1 LESQENALVDE
12 QTLLQEARSLDDSAL
27 GAVFDTYYPLLYRY
41 VYHHVHHQATAE
53 DLTGEVFARLL
64 AHLADGR
71 GPKRHL
77 KAWLYRV
84 AHNLVIDESRR
95 RVHRNHEPLDDW
107 NVPDELDVEMQAQTA
122 LAWRRARAA
131 LEELSPKQRA
141 VIILKFLE
149 GYDNKEVSRILE
161 ISVGAVKSLQHR
173 GLASMR
179 RCLAQ
184 VEAVK
189 EESV

>member
-1 LESQENALVDE
+1 MDE
-12 QTLLQEARSLDDSAL
+12 KSLLRRARSLDDSAL
-27 GAVFDTYYPLLYRY
+27 GVVFDTYYPLLYRY
-41 VYHHVHHQATAE
+41 IYHHVHHRATAE
-53 DLTGEVFARLL
+53 DLAGEVFARLL
-64 AHLADGR
+64 AHLAEGR
-71 GPKRHL
+71 GPRRHL

-95 RVHRNHEPLDDW
+95 RIHRDHEPLDDW
-107 NVPDELDVEMQAQTA
+107 DVPDELDVETQA
-122 LAWRRARAA
+122 LAAFVWRQARAA

-179 RCLAQ
+179 RRLTQ
-184 VEAVK
+184 PGTE
-189 EESV
+189 EESA

>member
-1 LESQENALVDE
+1 VDE
-12 QTLLQEARSLDDSAL
+12 KALLRRARSLDDSAL
-27 GAVFDTYYPLLYRY
+27 GAVFDTYYLLLYRY
-41 VYHHVHHQATAE
+41 IYHQVHHQATAE
-53 DLTGEVFARLL
+53 DLAGEVFARLL
-64 AHLADGR
+64 THLAEGR

-84 AHNLVIDESRR
+84 AHNLVIDDSRR
-95 RVHRNHEPLDDW
+95 RVHRDHEPLDDW
-107 NVPDELDVEMQAQTA
+107 NVADELDVERQTQVA
-122 LAWRRARAA
+122 LEWRQARAA

-149 GYDNKEVSRILE
+149 GYDNKEISRILE

-179 RCLAQ
+179 RHLT
-184 VEAVK
+184 EPGT
-189 EESV
+189 EEDPA

>member
-1 LESQENALVDE
+1 LGSQENALADE
-12 QTLLQEARSLDDSAL
+12 RTLLREARSLDDSAL

-41 VYHHVHHQATAE
+41 IYHHVHHQATAE
-53 DLTGEVFARLL
+53 DLAGEVFARLL
-64 AHLADGR
+64 AHLAEGR

-77 KAWLYRV
+77 RAWLYRV
-84 AHNLVIDESRR
+84 AHNLVVDESRR
-95 RVHRNHEPLDDW
+95 RVHRDHEPLDDW
-107 NVPDELDVEMQAQTA
+107 NVPDELDVEMQAQAA
-122 LAWRRARAA
+122 LAWHRARAA

-141 VIILKFLE
+141 VIILKFME

-179 RCLAQ
+179 RHLAQ
-184 VEAVK
+184 VGVL
-189 EESV
+189 EEELA